1 MTDLVLKMPRL
12 GETMDEGRIGA
23 WLVAPGVAFRR
34 GDAILELETDKTVVE
49 YPALGDGVMGAP
61 LVAPGDMVA
70 VGAPIAQ
77 VTVAHLHDWQDMGT
91 ASAEAPVKTT
101 QQDTAAEAVGAIR
114 EIGAPVRATPVARRL
129 ARQAGIAL
137 DSLTGT
143 GRRGRIEAADVQGP
157 GDASDAATGPV
168 TFVLIHGFAGD
179 GSAWSLLSAAL
190 TRAGH
195 PVLTPDLAGHGAN
208 PTPAISP
215 DDLVAGLLRDLADV
229 PGPMHL
235 VGHSLGAWVAVQT
248 ALKLGPRVAALTLI
262 APAGAGREIADAF
275 VRGMAEAATAGELR
289 HLLAMLGPR
298 GGMLTPPLLQ
308 TMADVLAQGR
318 LRDLAQAISGP
329 NGQRI
334 DILQPLT
341 DLPARVPVRVL
352 IGTAD
357 RIIPPLHAMN
367 LPPRVAVHF
376 LTAGHMPQWDAP
388 ADVAGLVLNNRA
400 G

>member
-61 LVAPGDMVA
+61 LVGPGDMVA
-70 VGAPIAQ
+70 VGAPIAH
-77 VTVAHLHDWQDMGT
+77 VTVANPHDWQDMGT
-91 ASAEAPVKTT
+91 APVEAPAEPRQEETAEA
-101 QQDTAAEAVGAIR
+101 AIPEVR
-114 EIGAPVRATPVARRL
+114 ETGAPLRATPVARRL

-137 DSLTGT
+137 DSLAGT
-143 GRRGRIEAADVQGP
+143 GRRGRIEAADVRRPDESGA
-157 GDASDAATGPV
+157 GAGAV

-195 PVLTPDLAGHGAN
+195 PVVAPDLAGHGAN

-215 DDLVAGLLRDLADV
+215 DDLVTGLLRDLADV
-229 PGPMHL
+229 PGPLHL

-275 VRGMAEAATAGELR
+275 VRGMAEVATAGELR

-298 GGMLTPPLLQ
+298 GGLLTPTMLQ
-308 TMADVLAQGR
+308 AKTDSLAQGR

-334 DILQPLT
+334 DILQPLA
-341 DLPARVPVRVL
+341 DLPARVPVRAL

-357 RIIPPLHAMN
+357 RIIPPVHAMN

-376 LTAGHMPQWDAP
+376 LTAGHMPQWDVSAE
-388 ADVAGLVLNNRA
+388 VAGLVMNHRA